1 MKKSTSLSTQTLA
14 IGLLSLG
21 IVLMSG
27 IEPAQAKP
35 LTPKQKQEKEAVE
48 KVQTFQPPP
57 PDAMT
62 RECEPYRAEVSALYR
77 KPFIVRPFYAPKR
90 AWMAHKHQKC
100 RQSLMNQEY
109 TYLKHADIEQAPSL
123 PKMNAAPKP
132 GAPNGNLP

>member
-1 MKKSTSLSTQTLA
+1 MKKSIPLSPHTWS

-21 IVLMSG
+21 IILSCG
-27 IEPAQAKP
+27 IEAAQAKP
-35 LTPKQKQEKEAVE
+35 ISQKKKLEREAVE

-62 RECEPYRAEVSALYR
+62 RDCEPYRAEVSALYH
-77 KPFIVRPFYAPKR
+77 KPFFLRPFYIPKR
-90 AWMAHKHQKC
+90 GWLAHKYQNC
-100 RQSLMNQEY
+100 RQGLMNQEY

-123 PKMNAAPKP
+123 PKLTPKP